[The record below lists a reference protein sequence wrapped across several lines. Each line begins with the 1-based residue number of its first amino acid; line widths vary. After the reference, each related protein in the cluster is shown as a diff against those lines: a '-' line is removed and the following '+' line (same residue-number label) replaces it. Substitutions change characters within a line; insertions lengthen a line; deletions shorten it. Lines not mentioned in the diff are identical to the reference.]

1 MVQTHQVE
9 SSPIA
14 VRVGGMAGAVGAV
27 GAVDAVG
34 VGASSS
40 AAKRKESTSAAD
52 RVPAAKCV

>member
-1 MVQTHQVE
+1 LVQTHQVE

-14 VRVGGMAGAVGAV
+14 VRVWGMAGAVG
-27 GAVDAVG
+27 AVG

>member
-1 MVQTHQVE
+1 LVQTHQVE

-14 VRVGGMAGAVGAV
+14 VRVWGMAGAVGAV
-27 GAVDAVG
+27 GAVG